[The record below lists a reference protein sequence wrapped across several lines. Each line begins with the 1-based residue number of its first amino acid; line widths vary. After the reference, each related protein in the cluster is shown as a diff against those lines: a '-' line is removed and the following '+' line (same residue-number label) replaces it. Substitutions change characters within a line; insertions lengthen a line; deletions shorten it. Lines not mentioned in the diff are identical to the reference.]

1 MALILL
7 LQLIPMGL
15 NHQYKMSVVA
25 TSIQNYRLI
34 MQACMNYRM
43 AAGNH

>member
-1 MALILL
+1 
-7 LQLIPMGL
+7 MGL

-25 TSIQNYRLI
+25 TLKQNYRLI
-34 MQACMNYRM
+34 MLACMNYRM